1 MTGRKYFHP
10 LLNKVDQ
17 TKYVFFQDYAAKEV
31 YIIIKSLG
39 AAKERIWGL
48 IEEKNIKTWISFD
61 ENVSNKKVNTIQ
73 GMSDSVWLVCRY

>member
-1 MTGRKYFHP
+1 MF
-10 LLNKVDQ
+10 
-17 TKYVFFQDYAAKEV
+17 FFQDYAAKEV

-61 ENVSNKKVNTIQ
+61 ENVSNKKVNNIQ